1 VRTKDNRNREDRSPY
16 GPGFIAAAIV
26 IGAVLMCGVL
36 LIGIGAF
43 GGGDTSA
50 AAGRGPEVEQ
60 PSGRADPE
68 ASAKPGDRCG
78 LPAGDQAV
86 PDAPPV
92 GVSWQVYRRMVV
104 PASPVHGPARTD
116 PDGYRRCFAHSPTGA
131 VLAAYNA
138 VAALGDDRLA
148 AATAAKAFLPGPDTD
163 RFVREVAT
171 AGPEVEDS
179 PNQLAGFKVLDAGR
193 DRVSVMLAF
202 AVGESYVSGNL
213 TMVWY
218 PPAGDWRVL
227 PPRPGVGFGAPYAEH
242 TGLSDFV
249 RWSGV

>member
-1 VRTKDNRNREDRSPY
+1 
-16 GPGFIAAAIV
+16 
-26 IGAVLMCGVL
+26 
-36 LIGIGAF
+36 
-43 GGGDTSA
+43 
-50 AAGRGPEVEQ
+50 
-60 PSGRADPE
+60 
-68 ASAKPGDRCG
+68 
-78 LPAGDQAV
+78 
-86 PDAPPV
+86 
-92 GVSWQVYRRMVV
+92 MVV

-148 AATAAKAFLPGPDTD
+148 EVTAAKVFLPGPDTD

-171 AGPEVEDS
+171 AAPEDEGS

-202 AVGESYVSGNL
+202 AVGESYVSANL
-213 TMVWY
+213 TLVWH

-227 PPRPGVGFGAPYAEH
+227 PPRPGVDFGAPYAEH
-242 TGLSDFV
+242 AGLSDFV
-249 RWSGV
+249 SWSGV